1 MEAPRPVPRPSEPV
15 LYRLNALRK
24 LSQAGAAEIEKAVRE
39 RVLRAAPSEDL
50 ISEGDRPTS
59 VRIMLSGWACR
70 YKTLQDGR
78 RQIVNFLL
86 PGDTC
91 DAHLYFLSEM
101 DHSIGALTPVTYA
114 DIERSRF
121 EELIAGDR
129 TVAEALWCETLVTNA
144 IQREWAINLG
154 RRDALERVAHLFCEV
169 FERLRCVD
177 LVDGT
182 SCSFPVTQ
190 MDMADATGL
199 SVVHLNRTLQ
209 ELRGAGLIT
218 LKDRNLTIHDLDA
231 LREVALFNPNYLHL
245 ELVDKRA
252 GRPLGM

>member
-1 MEAPRPVPRPSEPV
+1 MESRRSAPRQSEPV
-15 LYRLNALRK
+15 LRRLNVFRK
-24 LSQAGAAEIEKAVRE
+24 LSQAAVAEIEKAIRA
-39 RVLRAAPSEDL
+39 RILYAAPGEDL
-50 ISEGDRPTS
+50 ISEGDRPVS
-59 VRIMLSGWACR
+59 VRMILAGWACR
-70 YKTLQDGR
+70 HKTLQDGR
-78 RQIVNFLL
+78 RQIVNLVL
-86 PGDTC
+86 PGDIC
-91 DAHLYFLSEM
+91 DAHVYLMSEM
-101 DHSIGALTPVTYA
+101 DHSIGALTQVAYS

-121 EELIAGDR
+121 EELIAADR
-129 TVAEALWCETLVTNA
+129 SVAEALWCETLVANA

-182 SCSFPVTQ
+182 SCSFPITQ

-218 LKDRNLTIHDLDA
+218 LKERNLTIHDFDA
-231 LREVALFNPNYLHL
+231 LSDAALFNPSYLHL
-245 ELVDKRA
+245 
-252 GRPLGM
+252 GRWHPANER